1 MRRITMAMTTAV
13 VLLALGASARAQDTT
28 ITGGLTPNTP
38 GAGSL
43 VHVQVGGTAPE
54 LAGALPESIAL
65 GVQRGFAFDTRAVAQ
80 RCAGQAATSGACPPA
95 SRIGKGQAVVHVS
108 GLVNQDVPAT
118 IDVFLADPVQAGDV
132 ASAVV
137 LVSGAGLSR
146 AVRTRLLAPATG
158 PIGYELR
165 LEGIAGAVP
174 NIPGVTLSL
183 QSLTLDIAA
192 RRKVSKTTT
201 KRVRVTRNGRRVTVK
216 RKVKR
221 KVTYNLLRN
230 PKTCTGTWAV
240 RLTVRVAGVDHARDI
255 AIPCAA
261 R

>member
-1 MRRITMAMTTAV
+1 MAMTSAV
-13 VLLALGASARAQDTT
+13 LLLALGAPARAQDTT

-43 VHVQVGGTAPE
+43 VHVEVGGTAPE
-54 LAGALPESIAL
+54 LAGALPDAIAL

-80 RCAGQAATSGACPPA
+80 RCAGQAATSGACPAA
-95 SRIGKGQAVVHVS
+95 SRIGKGQAVVH
-108 GLVNQDVPAT
+108 VNQDVPAT

-137 LVSGAGLSR
+137 LISGAGLSR

-174 NIPGVTLSL
+174 TFPGVTLSL
-183 QSLTLDIAA
+183 QSLTLNIAA
-192 RRKVSKTTT
+192 KRKVTKTTT
-201 KRVRVTRNGRRVTVK
+201 KRVKVTRNGRRVTVK

-230 PKTCTGTWAV
+230 PKTCPGTWAV
-240 RLTVRVAGVDHARDI
+240 RLTVTVGGVDHARDI
-255 AIPCAA
+255 AIPCAQ